1 MNRLKRAVLKEEYVA
16 ITENTSRAL
25 ILNQMI
31 YWSERIRDFDK
42 FIDEEVKRSNNEGR
56 DINIDLTKGWIYKS
70 YDELR
75 NELMISDSI
84 KTISRHLNNLVDC
97 GFLDRRRN
105 PNYRYDRTYQYRVN
119 LLKIRKALN
128 LKGYELQ
135 DYRFDFINEIPI
147 NNKVAFDNPICQ
159 NDNSN
164 SQFDNT
170 KSQFDKSYCHGDK
183 TIPEI
188 TTNITTENISEITTT
203 NSKDKEIN
211 VDVEENV
218 FQNSNPNILKS
229 KVKNIANEF
238 SKIIGKKSTIKDLN
252 TIKEILNHETVIE
265 IPLEKREEII
275 NTTILREF
283 NNFMKR
289 SPGRK
294 INSFKY
300 FYQSIIDEFENH
312 FEIQNIGD
320 PKGGSCNNMT
330 NNEIE
335 DFFNTAWL
343 KYPKK
348 DGKTQVSLDQ
358 KRIIFELG
366 EEFLRAIDRYL
377 KYDTD
382 LILNGG
388 WKELQLGKTFF
399 NSGYIDW
406 TDKEFEA
413 KQQTPVKSKA
423 EKNKER
429 ILNFYKNQKE
439 AGLL

>member
-1 MNRLKRAVLKEEYVA
+1 
-16 ITENTSRAL
+16 
-25 ILNQMI
+25 
-31 YWSERIRDFDK
+31 
-42 FIDEEVKRSNNEGR
+42 
-56 DINIDLTKGWIYKS
+56 
-70 YDELR
+70 
-75 NELMISDSI
+75 
-84 KTISRHLNNLVDC
+84 
-97 GFLDRRRN
+97 
-105 PNYRYDRTYQYRVN
+105 
-119 LLKIRKALN
+119 
-128 LKGYELQ
+128 
-135 DYRFDFINEIPI
+135 IPI

-413 KQQTPVKSKA
+413 KQQIPVKSQA